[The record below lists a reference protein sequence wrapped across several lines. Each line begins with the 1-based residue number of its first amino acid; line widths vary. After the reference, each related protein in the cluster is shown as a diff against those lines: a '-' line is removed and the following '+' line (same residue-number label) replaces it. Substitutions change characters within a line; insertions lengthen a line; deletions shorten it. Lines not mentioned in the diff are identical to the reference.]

1 MSSTQ
6 TPDDFNTAPDLDSI
20 SLMESD
26 DAEKDVKSKDCSFVH
41 EDHLMDE
48 GEQAEVVMAEETVS
62 EATEKRKATG
72 ESDAHVAKRQKT
84 KDEGIADVEGSEEP
98 SGDTPLTFPSRTSL
112 EGGLNGLEVVG
123 EASAIGLPVPGH
135 DGAVP
140 ADPTNDGNFVIDD
153 NSESLRLSPMQGLVT
168 IGLATEGTNEEA
180 PTGPSAD
187 QSLQSD
193 FIPLETEDEAADQEA
208 VSREAAEKR
217 AATEEESDAGRVKRI
232 RTKGRRLTVE
242 QLMAQDDDEDPS
254 QPSRQSL
261 LEGLDA
267 TALEEDQ
274 PSSNP
279 ILSARDYQLAALSM
293 AVKQNTIVYLDTGAG
308 KTRVATMLLRIF
320 SHNIRKPS
328 QYIAVFLVPKVVL
341 VQQDDREMNWKIG
354 MYWGSSGVDF
364 SSSSAWKEEIEQ
376 HEILVMTP
384 KILLS
389 GLRHCYLKME
399 MIKVLIF
406 DECQHASGKHPY
418 ACIMREFYHH
428 ALDAGITELPRILG
442 LTASP
447 INSKCCQ
454 PTSSDYWVKLQELET
469 LMNSKIYTY
478 KDESVVSKYIPF
490 SEMKYRE
497 YEKMEKTHPHIEKL
511 LSSVKEEAADFL
523 TRGDS
528 EDLICI
534 KFDLAGDKI
543 VKKFIWEVF
552 NKLST
557 HVHSDPTIADDLKL
571 NVDAGYLSNKV
582 VCLVETLS
590 EYRHIEDIRC
600 IVFVER
606 VITASAIQTLLNEL
620 LPNIN
625 GWRAKAIAGN
635 NSGILRQ
642 SRKQQNEIVKEF
654 RDGKV
659 NIIVATSILEEGL
672 DVQSCNLV
680 IRFDPAPTI
689 SSFIQSRGRARRQD
703 SELLLLVEKDDSS
716 VRSRMETFLASGNIM
731 RKESLSHASVPCAP
745 LNDKYRNEDVY
756 RVESTGAVVTLSS
769 SVELLY
775 FYCSRLPSDG
785 YYKPTP
791 RFIKDEEKGVCTLI
805 LPKNCPVPSPPP
817 VYTDNKRSLQQIAC
831 FEACKHL
838 HRYGALTDDLVPADV
853 AEDKQIADAEKEP
866 YFDEHPTYF
875 PPELVNT
882 LTESNLYHLYF
893 VELVQTFTPDIQA
906 EGLVLAIRT
915 ELEHDMEFNLQGE
928 RGKVNVKFIY
938 AGTTTLTEQ
947 QVIYCRKFQGIVLS
961 LLIDHSIQKSVEL
974 LRNYKPDHLPAV
986 DYLVLPLLDQDNAY
1000 QKRKVIIDWT
1010 TITSVIFP
1018 AAGGS
1023 SAVDPNMHV
1032 ASCNSEES
1040 YVVVTKDGPVCSC
1053 LLHNSVIYTP
1063 HNGVVYCITG
1073 FSDELN
1079 ANSDMPVMRDG
1090 STKTYKEHF
1099 KDRHNIDLCC
1109 EDQWFVKGRHIF
1121 RVHNYLSE
1129 SWLKEREY
1137 RKYTIHLPPEI
1148 CNLLISPISISTIY
1162 TYTFVPS
1169 ILHRLG
1175 SLLLVTHMKEMFLD
1189 HGIPDIPT
1197 VKLLEAVTAKQCQ
1210 EEFHLESLETLGDS
1224 FLKYVVT
1231 QELFKS
1237 HENHHEGMLTLK
1249 RQRLTSNAALCK
1261 FGCERKLPGFMC
1273 IELFDPKN
1281 WIAPGY
1287 KSPALISSELVS
1299 GGKVYAVAKRRIKL
1313 KKIADVV
1320 EALIGAYVSAGGE
1333 NAGIMFL
1340 DWLGIKVDFKVS
1352 PYDGFKVNAARI
1364 IEVKVIE
1371 EILNYTFKK
1380 PALLVEALTH
1390 GSFSHP
1396 DIPGCYQRLEF
1407 LGDSVLDYLIT
1418 VHLYNKY
1425 PGLSPGKITDM
1436 RSASVNNDCYGYS
1449 VCKAGLHRHILHA
1462 SHTLGNDITKT
1473 VGDADKFEASF
1484 TYGWESDISFPKV
1497 LGDVIESIAG
1507 AIFLDSGNDK
1517 QQVFDSIRP
1526 LLEPMVTPE
1535 TVQIHPVRELG
1546 ELCQKHNYILKAP
1559 KVSPI
1564 AEGGIAVTIEVDADG
1579 VTHSHTSCYDNKKT
1593 GQRVASREVVKS
1605 LKEALLAKSLQEA
1618 EAAAAAAS
1626 VPEEEKAPDFEDLY
1640 PEELDELEE
1649 MH

>member
-6 TPDDFNTAPDLDSI
+6 TPDDFNTAPDL
-20 SLMESD
+20 
-26 DAEKDVKSKDCSFVH
+26 EKDVKSMDCSFVH

-168 IGLATEGTNEEA
+168 TGLATEGTNEEA

-193 FIPLETEDEAADQEA
+193 FIPLETEDEAADQEV

-341 VQQDDREMNWKIG
+341 VQQQAKSILKDDREMNWKIG

-543 VKKFIWEVF
+543 VKKFILEVF

-915 ELEHDMEFNLQGE
+915 ELEHDMEFNLQ
-928 RGKVNVKFIY
+928 
-938 AGTTTLTEQ
+938 
-947 QVIYCRKFQGIVLS
+947 
-961 LLIDHSIQKSVEL
+961 
-974 LRNYKPDHLPAV
+974 
-986 DYLVLPLLDQDNAY
+986 
-1000 QKRKVIIDWT
+1000 
-1010 TITSVIFP
+1010 

-1079 ANSDMPVMRDG
+1079 ANSDMPLMRDG

-1175 SLLLVTHMKEMFLD
+1175 SLLLATHMKEMFLD

-1210 EEFHLESLETLGDS
+1210 EEFYLESLETLGDS

-1287 KSPALISSELVS
+1287 KSPALISSEELVS

-1626 VPEEEKAPDFEDLY
+1626 VPEEKAPDFEDLY